1 MQTLQT
7 MVIFPTCMLGIVFL
21 LTITA
26 LKMGLFG
33 EVQDQDKNE
42 IDLVEA
48 TDSLNAK
55 NRRIAELKEVLKLAR
70 EDLLMRAE
78 EDSNGLK
85 VVGISSS
92 IWTQLNEE
100 LKK

>member
-1 MQTLQT
+1 
-7 MVIFPTCMLGIVFL
+7 MLGIVFL

>member
-1 MQTLQT
+1 
-7 MVIFPTCMLGIVFL
+7 
-21 LTITA
+21 
-26 LKMGLFG
+26 MGLFG